1 MNFLRAIGFSNIENG
16 KKLEKLLNEVIEE
29 CDKHSV
35 ISLDEK
41 IGLADYLKIFGKG
54 FGIVV
59 KGSLT
64 EEDKLIVENWD
75 IYTENTEKIS
85 IINSEAHK
93 IDNYEVIIECEDKL
107 NGNNIIFSLQ
117 NTSEFI
123 EAEKSEI
130 FIDNVSLSAFS
141 NSGKIIFP
149 IYKNKDDLIIEQQE
163 EDDFRRLLALSR
175 EGDENA
181 LQTLELQKSQCE
193 DSLIERLENED
204 LFSIV
209 ESCFIPTDINTCEYR
224 IIGDI
229 IETQNLYNNST
240 GEEITFLTLDILG
253 TKLNLYI
260 NSKDLEGFS
269 QPNMRFYGTCCLLGN
284 ISFLN
289 NKEA

>member
-16 KKLEKLLNEVIEE
+16 KNLEKLLNEVIEK

-41 IGLADYLKIFGKG
+41 TVLADYIKIFGEG

-59 KGSLT
+59 KGNLT

-75 IYTENTEKIS
+75 VYTENSEKIS
-85 IINSEAHK
+85 IINAEAHK
-93 IDNYEVIIECEDKL
+93 IDNYEVIIECEDRA

-117 NTSEFI
+117 NTAEFM
-123 EAEKSEI
+123 ELEKSEI
-130 FIDNVSLSAFS
+130 FIDNVSISAFS
-141 NSGKIIFP
+141 NSGKIILP
-149 IYKNKDDLIIEQQE
+149 IYKDNDDLIIEQQE
-163 EDDFRRLLALSR
+163 EEDFQQLLALSR
-175 EGDENA
+175 EGNDDA
-181 LQTLELQKSQCE
+181 LKTLELQKSQCY
-193 DSLIERLENED
+193 DSLIERLDSED
-204 LFSIV
+204 LFSVV

-224 IIGDI
+224 IIGNI
-229 IETQNLYNNST
+229 IETQKLYNNST
-240 GEEITFLTLDILG
+240 GEEIAFLTLDVLG

-260 NSKDLEGFS
+260 NSEDLEGFS